1 MPLPYWIHREIRRLP
16 SYVGALAIFL
26 AAVGNARAESALN
39 AMGSCREVVNGLRPD
54 GKIFLSPGAQWCWG
68 AFDVLQTFARVLVE
82 GKDDPNQ
89 TVLHACVGPKVSR
102 GQMVLVFLKYAD
114 NHPAEL
120 DQDFTPMAIN
130 ALIEAFPC
138 K

>member
-1 MPLPYWIHREIRRLP
+1 
-16 SYVGALAIFL
+16 
-26 AAVGNARAESALN
+26 
-39 AMGSCREVVNGLRPD
+39 
-54 GKIFLSPGAQWCWG
+54 
-68 AFDVLQTFARVLVE
+68 
-82 GKDDPNQ
+82 
-89 TVLHACVGPKVSR
+89 
-102 GQMVLVFLKYAD
+102 MVLVFLKYAD